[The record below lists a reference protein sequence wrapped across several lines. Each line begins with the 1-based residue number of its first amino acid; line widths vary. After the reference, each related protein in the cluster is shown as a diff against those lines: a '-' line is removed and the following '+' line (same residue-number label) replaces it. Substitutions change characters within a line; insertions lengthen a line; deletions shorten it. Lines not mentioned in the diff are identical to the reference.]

1 MAQGVPEFSMR
12 TLLHSGKFPAYLALQ
27 RRPVLGV
34 VWLLGCVLGGALLVN
49 QSYRQSVDDFET
61 GARIAHRLLSQRAV
75 QHEAVLATLSLMQP
89 DIDPRLPA
97 IYPQFLQMWRKAPG
111 ASWAAPGSLA
121 TALEQASRQAGRPQ
135 LALAELA
142 AGKFWI
148 VMAPAAGTAEPAAS
162 YALEVS
168 LPLMVPWADW
178 PFGEQAESAA
188 ARHTRVWL
196 EHEGARWA
204 LHGAPD
210 RGGLRTLEFRK
221 HLAAPS
227 QPFDMVA
234 QRSYGWRDL
243 PWGWMP
249 AWCGGWSLA
258 VRLWW
263 SGQQQRQARRRAEE
277 LLRLG
282 QVSRLNAL
290 GEMAAGL
297 AHELNQPL
305 TAVLANT
312 QAAGRLLADDGAD
325 LPRARTAMEAAA
337 TQARRAAEV
346 VARLRRAIERPDA
359 RALAPV
365 LLLQAA
371 REVMVLLQPEC
382 ERRAV
387 QVRWAGSPEVQVLA
401 DGVALEQIVHNLVM
415 NALAALEQVAGRE
428 RVLTLSVH
436 TSGSAASLHVQDN
449 GPGVPA
455 HLRERL
461 FEPFVSACPGGLGLG
476 LSLCDTLAGSM
487 GGQVRYAADGPGAT
501 FVLELQQAPAALPGA
516 GDLA

>member
-1 MAQGVPEFSMR
+1 MR

-121 TALEQASRQAGRPQ
+121 EALEQASRQAGRPQ

-210 RGGLRTLEFRK
+210 LGGLRTLEIRK

-227 QPFDMVA
+227 QPFDMVELRSADGEVLSIDYSPA
-234 QRSYGWRDL
+234 QWDDFFARSKQRVARSAPLEVRGTLTR
-243 PWGWMP
+243 
-249 AWCGGWSLA
+249 LA
-258 VRLWW
+258 GLV
-263 SGQQQRQARRRAEE
+263 
-277 LLRLG
+277 
-282 QVSRLNAL
+282 L
-290 GEMAAGL
+290 GEY
-297 AHELNQPL
+297 
-305 TAVLANT
+305 
-312 QAAGRLLADDGAD
+312 R
-325 LPRARTAMEAAA
+325 RIARTRGGDTPSLTDRE
-337 TQARRAAEV
+337 TEV
-346 VARLRRAIERPDA
+346 
-359 RALAPV
+359 
-365 LLLQAA
+365 
-371 REVMVLLQPEC
+371 
-382 ERRAV
+382 
-387 QVRWAGSPEVQVLA
+387 
-401 DGVALEQIVHNLVM
+401 
-415 NALAALEQVAGRE
+415 
-428 RVLTLSVH
+428 
-436 TSGSAASLHVQDN
+436 
-449 GPGVPA
+449 
-455 HLRERL
+455 
-461 FEPFVSACPGGLGLG
+461 
-476 LSLCDTLAGSM
+476 
-487 GGQVRYAADGPGAT
+487 
-501 FVLELQQAPAALPGA
+501 
-516 GDLA
+516 